1 MFFFDYWTVF
11 STLIQFI
18 HELAPRSLWLRYMAF
33 TSFVG
38 GYPCSVGQ
46 YESVCSLLVLFE
58 SISLSGLQSVCMSF
72 IIKPVSCSQLLFHS
86 AIKSVRS
93 VVSQSV
99 WFLFSQSFVSPQFG
113 SAVNHGAAMPLRRTL
128 LTHKNPQRCL
138 LDAKICQSI
147 SPKMFWRILLWARFL
162 ERWLSLTQD

>member
-1 MFFFDYWTVF
+1 M
-11 STLIQFI
+11 
-18 HELAPRSLWLRYMAF
+18 SL
-33 TSFVG
+33 
-38 GYPCSVGQ
+38 SVH
-46 YESVCSLLVLFE
+46 YLYSL
-58 SISLSGLQSVCMSF
+58 SLSGLQSVCMSF

-99 WFLFSQSFVSPQFG
+99 SFSFSQSFVSPQFG
-113 SAVNHGAAMPLRRTL
+113 SAVNHGAAMPLCPTL

-147 SPKMFWRILLWARFL
+147 SPKMF
-162 ERWLSLTQD
+162 